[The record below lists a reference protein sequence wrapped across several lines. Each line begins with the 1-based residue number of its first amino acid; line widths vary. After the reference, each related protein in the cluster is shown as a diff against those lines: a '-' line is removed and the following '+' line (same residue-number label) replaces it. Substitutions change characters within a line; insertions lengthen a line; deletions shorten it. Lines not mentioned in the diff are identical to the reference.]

1 MAKHRK
7 SNKSIKKPKKYYS
20 RKNKNLRKSGGCGCN
35 KNFKYEMKGGYGP
48 SNFSSL
54 NTSDYYPHN
63 LTTLPLPESSRNV
76 IIKGGKKNKN
86 NSNKKVKTMRG
97 GNILPNWVTNH
108 PFGNNS
114 LPTGDTAGAFLGNN
128 IINGIP
134 NSTNSI
140 TDAPVLNVNRLEIV

>member
-7 SNKSIKKPKKYYS
+7 SNKNIKKTKKHYS
-20 RKNKNLRKSGGCGCN
+20 RRNKNLRKSGGCGCN
-35 KNFKYEMKGGYGP
+35 KNVKYEMNGGFGP

-54 NTSDYYPHN
+54 NTSHYYPHN
-63 LTTLPLPESSRNV
+63 QSTMPLPESSSF
-76 IIKGGKKNKN
+76 IKGGKKNKN
-86 NSNKKVKTMRG
+86 ISNKKTKIMRG

-134 NSTNSI
+134 KSTNSI
-140 TDAPVLNVNRLEIV
+140 TDAPVLNVNRNAIV